1 MSNVSIISFIFSFGG
16 ILLAHTQFLGS
27 QLLLKALQRETKSV
41 FMQNFM
47 GKGASYLIHLKC
59 SLFHVFIFRGLVD
72 TECTAVL
79 QMDSWW
85 FHVVC
90 RNEGSKGT
98 IQIWASQ
105 TLIDLQ
111 TVPALSADP
120 WGNLQGLF
128 LEALIAG
135 LHVCVVAGV
144 LERVLPDSA
153 PLSLISHLFVLQSDS
168 HPCVCPMGVSWL
180 VEEAEWSYQK
190 EGSPM
195 LWLCMSMSVQTGK

>member
-1 MSNVSIISFIFSFGG
+1 MLYVEM
-16 ILLAHTQFLGS
+16 
-27 QLLLKALQRETKSV
+27 K
-41 FMQNFM
+41 
-47 GKGASYLIHLKC
+47 
-59 SLFHVFIFRGLVD
+59 
-72 TECTAVL
+72 
-79 QMDSWW
+79 
-85 FHVVC
+85 
-90 RNEGSKGT
+90 GSKGT